1 MNHSVGVPMTA
12 VRVAR
17 LLGITILFLIC
28 LSCGEN
34 YRPVAT
40 PLSPNPPNPAFTHF
54 MVVLST
60 NGTTH
65 PGAATTLDVSG
76 DTMSSQS
83 STGLTPTYAAYL
95 TTGIYVANRDD
106 DTVSV
111 IDPNAPTTVTTIT
124 LPTGAAPDFL
134 ATTQNSAVFVANAG
148 NNTVSAINLTT
159 NIVTNTIN
167 VGTDPVAM
175 AELPS
180 NTRLYVAN
188 AGSGGTG
195 GSLTSINT
203 LDYSVNPPIAGLTW
217 TSPVWVLAR
226 SDSQRLFVLDKGA
239 GTVIEIDTSGVT
251 DSVVASVPVGVGAD
265 YMIYD
270 KTLSR
275 LYVTNPVNNTV
286 YVLDAS
292 DAVTGTVSQLAT
304 IPVTGA
310 ASVAALPDGSR
321 FYVASAVV
329 NGAAV
334 TSSVVVVDAGSFT
347 VEKTIP
353 ITSVPQT
360 CASYMNTPNELSTA
374 ASLDSTRVYV
384 GNCDAGSTA
393 IIATVANSSPGGGA
407 SQDSLVLSLPAPYS
421 AQSPPNGG
429 TPPPQNPV
437 LVISG
442 Q

>member
-1 MNHSVGVPMTA
+1 MNLSVGVPMTA

-17 LLGITILFLIC
+17 LLGMTTLFLIC

-40 PLSPNPPNPAFTHF
+40 PQSPNPPNPAFTHF

-65 PGAATTLDVSG
+65 PGASTTIDVSG
-76 DTMSSQS
+76 DTASSQS
-83 STGLTPTYAAYL
+83 ATGLSPTYAAYL
-95 TTGIYVANRDD
+95 TTGIYVTNRDD

-111 IDPNAPTTVTTIT
+111 IDPNAPATVATIS

-167 VGTDPVAM
+167 VGTNPVAM

-188 AGSGGTG
+188 AGTGGTG

-203 LDYSVNPPIAGLTW
+203 LDYSVNPAIVGVTW
-217 TSPVWVLAR
+217 TSPAWVVAR

-239 GTVIEIDTSGVT
+239 GTVVEINTSGVT
-251 DSVVASVPVGVGAD
+251 DSMVASIPVGAGAN

-270 KTLSR
+270 KTRSR
-275 LYVTNPVNNTV
+275 LYVTNPVTNTV

-292 DAVTGTVSQLAT
+292 DTVTGSVSQLAT

-329 NGAAV
+329 SGSNV
-334 TSSVVVVDAGSFT
+334 NSSVTVVDAGSFT

-353 ITSVPQT
+353 ITSVALS
-360 CASYMNTPNELSTA
+360 CAAYMNTPYELSTA
-374 ASLDSTRVYV
+374 ASADSSRVYV

-407 SQDSLVLSLPAPYS
+407 SEDSLVLNLPAPYS
-421 AQSPPNGG
+421 AQSPQNGG

>member
-76 DTMSSQS
+76 DSMSSQS
-83 STGLTPTYAAYL
+83 STGLSPTYAAYL

-106 DTVSV
+106 DTISV
-111 IDPNAPTTVTTIT
+111 IDPNSPATPTTIS
-124 LPTGAAPDFL
+124 LPTGSAPDFL

-167 VGTDPVAM
+167 VGVDPVAM
-175 AELPS
+175 AELGS

-203 LDYSVNPPIAGLTW
+203 LDYSVNPPIAGVTW
-217 TSPVWVLAR
+217 VSPAWVVAR

-239 GTVIEIDTSGVT
+239 GTVVEIDTSGVT
-251 DSVVASVPVGVGAD
+251 DSVVASIPVGVGAD

-275 LYVTNPVNNTV
+275 LYVTNPITNTV

-304 IPVTGA
+304 IPVAGA

-353 ITSVPQT
+353 ITSVTQT
-360 CASYMNTPNELSTA
+360 CASYMNTPYELSTA
-374 ASLDSTRVYV
+374 ASADSTRVYV

-393 IIATVANSSPGGGA
+393 IIATVANSSPGGGVP
-407 SQDSLVLSLPAPYS
+407 QDSLVLSLPAPYS